1 MSKQSKQD
9 RDLVSNRRAL
19 HDYEILETCE
29 AGIVLLGTEIKALRM
44 HTGSLSEAHIRPNEG
59 ALWLLGASI
68 PPYRFG
74 NVHNHEE
81 KRDRKLLLHHR
92 EIEHF
97 SRSVQ
102 EKGLTLIPLALY
114 LVKGRVKVKVALA
127 KGKHTYDKRASL
139 QKREE
144 ERSMQRTLREHS

>member
-1 MSKQSKQD
+1 MAKEN
-9 RDLVSNRRAL
+9 RDLVGNRRAL

-29 AGIVLLGTEIKALRM
+29 AGIILLGTEIKSLRM
-44 HTGSLSEAHIRPNEG
+44 HNGSLSEAHIRPEEG
-59 ALWLLGASI
+59 ALWLVGASI
-68 PPYRFG
+68 PPYRYG
-74 NVHNHEE
+74 NIHNHEE

-92 EIEHF
+92 EIIHF

-127 KGKHTYDKRASL
+127 KGKHTYDKREAL
-139 QKREE
+139 QKKDEQ
-144 ERSMQRTLREHS
+144 RSIQRAMRQQHD

>member
-1 MSKQSKQD
+1 MTKEN
-9 RDLVSNRRAL
+9 RDLVSNRKAL

-29 AGIVLLGTEIKALRM
+29 AGIILLGTEIKSLRM
-44 HTGSLSEAHIRPNEG
+44 HSGSLSEAHIRPEEG
-59 ALWLLGASI
+59 ALWLVGASI

-74 NVHNHEE
+74 NIHNHEE

-92 EIEHF
+92 EIIHF

-127 KGKHTYDKRASL
+127 KGKRTYDKREAL
-139 QKREE
+139 QKRDE
-144 ERSMQRTLREHS
+144 ERSIQRAMRQQHD